1 MEGAMRAALF
11 ALVIL
16 GSGSMAMADPMR
28 PLAGTNLSTNTSTL
42 SATSATSQSE
52 GSSQVAERLTNTELR
67 AIRRNASG
75 VWEALLG
82 THWVHAGDRLKDAR
96 IVEVRSVDVV
106 VLSSDGH
113 RDVLSILP
121 RLLPLETPAGK
132 ATKAK
137 P

>member
-1 MEGAMRAALF
+1 MSLRLLATVVLCACASVAL
-11 ALVIL
+11 
-16 GSGSMAMADPMR
+16 ADPMR
-28 PLAGTNLSTNTSTL
+28 PLAGSGTQAS
-42 SATSATSQSE
+42 SAGIPATTTAATE
-52 GSSQVAERLTNTELR
+52 ASSQVAERLTNTELK

-75 VWEALLG
+75 TWEALLG
-82 THWVHAGDRLKDAR
+82 SHWVHAGDRLKDAR

-121 RLLPLETPAGK
+121 RLLPLETSAGK
-132 ATKAK
+132 ATKTK

>member
-1 MEGAMRAALF
+1 
-11 ALVIL
+11 
-16 GSGSMAMADPMR
+16 
-28 PLAGTNLSTNTSTL
+28 
-42 SATSATSQSE
+42 
-52 GSSQVAERLTNTELR
+52 
-67 AIRRNASG
+67 
-75 VWEALLG
+75 
-82 THWVHAGDRLKDAR
+82 
-96 IVEVRSVDVV
+96 VRSVDVV

>member
-1 MEGAMRAALF
+1 MRSARFLMLAIC
-11 ALVIL
+11 ACASVAI
-16 GSGSMAMADPMR
+16 ADPMR
-28 PLAGTNLSTNTSTL
+28 PLPGASAPASAVVQSDTS
-42 SATSATSQSE
+42 SP
-52 GSSQVAERLTNTELR
+52 VAERMTNTELK

-75 VWEALLG
+75 NWEALLG

-106 VLSSDGH
+106 VLGSDGH

-121 RLLPLETPAGK
+121 RLLPLEQTAGK
-132 ATKAK
+132 ATRVK